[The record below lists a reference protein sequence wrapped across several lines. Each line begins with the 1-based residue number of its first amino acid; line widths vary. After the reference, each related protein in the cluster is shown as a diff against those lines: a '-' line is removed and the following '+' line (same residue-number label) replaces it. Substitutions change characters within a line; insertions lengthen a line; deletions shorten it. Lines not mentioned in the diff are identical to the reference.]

1 MGKILIIKIY
11 NLLILFFEFKKM
23 NTNSF
28 DNTFMENILSES
40 DETKKEE
47 IINQLKQHLY
57 ELENSNII
65 VEELS
70 NKFTS
75 LQKEFKSLSL
85 SKKQIESDLNSK
97 INNLESEKEILNNKY
112 ISTKNQIKSLISN
125 YSKEINELNNI
136 NQIIKQ
142 ENEYLKKEN
151 KNLIQQI
158 SSLKNN
164 EDEVIYY
171 KEKLEEANKS
181 ILRLNNFSKELEDKN
196 EKLINKF
203 LQNDIGNNQEIIIK
217 LKKIIE
223 EKENLISNL
232 YNSFDKIS
240 DKYEEILKKHEL
252 IKKENLDLKNYIYK
266 KKLNNNLNTIKYNNE
281 KNEFNTI
288 QIQESNFSYEDNP

>member
-1 MGKILIIKIY
+1 
-11 NLLILFFEFKKM
+11 M

-28 DNTFMENILSES
+28 DNTFIEDALSES
-40 DETKKEE
+40 DETKREE
-47 IINQLKQHLY
+47 IINQLKQNLY

-75 LQKEFKSLSL
+75 LQREFKSLSL

-112 ISTKNQIKSLISN
+112 ISTKNQIKTLISN

-136 NQIIKQ
+136 NGIIKQ

-158 SSLKNN
+158 SLLKNN
-164 EDEVIYY
+164 KDEVIYY
-171 KEKLEEANKS
+171 KEKLEEANQS
-181 ILRLNNFSKELEDKN
+181 ILRLNNFTKELEEKN

-203 LQNDIGNNQEIIIK
+203 IQNDIGNNQEIIIK
-217 LKKIIE
+217 LKKIVE
-223 EKENLISNL
+223 EKENLIANL

-240 DKYEEILKKHEL
+240 EKYEEILKKNEL
-252 IKKENLDLKNYIYK
+252 IKKENLDLKNYINK
-266 KKLNNNLNTIKYNNE
+266 KKLHNNYNTIKYNNE
-281 KNEFNTI
+281 NENNEFNTVKL
-288 QIQESNFSYEDNP
+288 QESTFFFEDNP

>member
-1 MGKILIIKIY
+1 
-11 NLLILFFEFKKM
+11 M

-75 LQKEFKSLSL
+75 LQREFKSLSL

-112 ISTKNQIKSLISN
+112 ISTKNQIKTLISN

-136 NQIIKQ
+136 NGIIKQ

-158 SSLKNN
+158 SLLKNN
-164 EDEVIYY
+164 KDEVIYY
-171 KEKLEEANKS
+171 KEKLEEANQS
-181 ILRLNNFSKELEDKN
+181 ILRLNNFTKELEEKN

-203 LQNDIGNNQEIIIK
+203 IQNDIGNNQEIIIK
-217 LKKIIE
+217 LKKIVE
-223 EKENLISNL
+223 EKENLIANL

-240 DKYEEILKKHEL
+240 EKYEEILKKNEL
-252 IKKENLDLKNYIYK
+252 IKKENLDLKNYINK
-266 KKLNNNLNTIKYNNE
+266 KKLHNNYNTIKYNNE
-281 KNEFNTI
+281 NENNEFNTVKL
-288 QIQESNFSYEDNP
+288 QESTFFFEDNP

>member
-1 MGKILIIKIY
+1 
-11 NLLILFFEFKKM
+11 M

-28 DNTFMENILSES
+28 DNTFIEDVLSES
-40 DETKKEE
+40 DETKREE
-47 IINQLKQHLY
+47 IINQLKQNLY

-75 LQKEFKSLSL
+75 LQREFKSLSL

-112 ISTKNQIKSLISN
+112 ISTKNQIKTLISN

-136 NQIIKQ
+136 NGIIKQ

-158 SSLKNN
+158 SLLKNN
-164 EDEVIYY
+164 KDEVIYY
-171 KEKLEEANKS
+171 KEKLEEANQS
-181 ILRLNNFSKELEDKN
+181 ILRLNNFTKELEEKN

-203 LQNDIGNNQEIIIK
+203 IQNDIDNNQEIIIK
-217 LKKIIE
+217 LKKIVE
-223 EKENLISNL
+223 EKENLIANL

-240 DKYEEILKKHEL
+240 EKYEEILKKNEL
-252 IKKENLDLKNYIYK
+252 IKKENLDLKNYINK
-266 KKLNNNLNTIKYNNE
+266 KKLHNNYNTIKYNNE
-281 KNEFNTI
+281 NENNEFNTVKL
-288 QIQESNFSYEDNP
+288 QESTFFFEDNP

>member
-1 MGKILIIKIY
+1 
-11 NLLILFFEFKKM
+11 M

-28 DNTFMENILSES
+28 DNTFIEDVLSES
-40 DETKKEE
+40 DETKREE
-47 IINQLKQHLY
+47 IINQLKQNLY

-75 LQKEFKSLSL
+75 LQREFKSLSL

-112 ISTKNQIKSLISN
+112 ISTKNQIKTLISN

-136 NQIIKQ
+136 NGIIKQ

-158 SSLKNN
+158 SLLKNN
-164 EDEVIYY
+164 KDEVIYY
-171 KEKLEEANKS
+171 KEKLEEANQS
-181 ILRLNNFSKELEDKN
+181 ILRLNNFTKELEEKN

-203 LQNDIGNNQEIIIK
+203 IQNDIGNNQEIIIK
-217 LKKIIE
+217 LQKIVE
-223 EKENLISNL
+223 EKENLIANL

-240 DKYEEILKKHEL
+240 EKYEEILKKNEL
-252 IKKENLDLKNYIYK
+252 IKKENLDLKNYINK
-266 KKLNNNLNTIKYNNE
+266 KKLHNNYNTIKYNNE
-281 KNEFNTI
+281 NENNEFNTVKL
-288 QIQESNFSYEDNP
+288 QESTFFFEDNP

>member
-1 MGKILIIKIY
+1 
-11 NLLILFFEFKKM
+11 M

-28 DNTFMENILSES
+28 DNTFIEDVLSEA
-40 DETKKEE
+40 DETKREE
-47 IINQLKQHLY
+47 IINQLKQNLY

-75 LQKEFKSLSL
+75 LQREFKSLSL

-112 ISTKNQIKSLISN
+112 ISTKNQIKTLISN

-136 NQIIKQ
+136 NGIIKQ

-158 SSLKNN
+158 SLLKNN
-164 EDEVIYY
+164 KDEVIYY
-171 KEKLEEANKS
+171 KEKLEEANQS
-181 ILRLNNFSKELEDKN
+181 ILRLNNFTKELEEKN

-203 LQNDIGNNQEIIIK
+203 IQNDIGNNQEIIIK
-217 LKKIIE
+217 LKKIVE
-223 EKENLISNL
+223 EKENLIANL